1 MNAVTVKLDLTAPGS
16 GIALLTG
23 PHGFEEDPQAQLG
36 KAGKSWYASDDY
48 RDLDRDGN
56 ERPDFYGT
64 APSAVKAVRKWL
76 RHLGLDA
83 ETTPVTVDKEY

>member
-1 MNAVTVKLDLTAPGS
+1 VKHAIEVKLDLTAPGS

-23 PHGFEEDPQAQLG
+23 PHGFEEDPQ
-36 KAGKSWYASDDY
+36 
-48 RDLDRDGN
+48 DRDGN

-64 APSAVKAVRKWL
+64 APSAVKAVHKWL